1 MRNTDGDPRGDNYI
15 KPKENAYY
23 KIGVMLGAYYV
34 FVCFPFLIQCIE
46 KAPVHSANQA
56 QEMHI
61 LE

>member
-34 FVCFPFLIQCIE
+34 FVCFPFQIQCIE
-46 KAPVHSANQA
+46 KAPVHSTNQA
-56 QEMHI
+56 PEMHI